1 MLYFRAFCPYV
12 LLVWARSNFHV
23 LKKWALPIRLR
34 MLLVFFYCYFFWIW
48 HFSNKKKECINSFR
62 SLFIPFYGLTC
73 HVDDY
78 NSEILS
84 FDWSMA
90 WTNAR
95 RENTVFGRLLYGN
108 ATIWMCVNFVSFS
121 SLFFVSFLSFFFI
134 QRISQLTAIHL
145 NQCNLKETDAKEKR
159 CVLLMLI
166 SCSRLYL

>member
-1 MLYFRAFCPYV
+1 MLPVV
-12 LLVWARSNFHV
+12 LLLF
-23 LKKWALPIRLR
+23 
-34 MLLVFFYCYFFWIW
+34 LLDMPLY
-48 HFSNKKKECINSFR
+48 KKKCVCKFNS
-62 SLFIPFYGLTC
+62 LLIPLYGLTC

-95 RENTVFGRLLYGN
+95 RENTILVVWVVQQRYDLSVCKFHLL
-108 ATIWMCVNFVSFS
+108 FVSV
-121 SLFFVSFLSFFFI
+121 FFFFISFWLVFCFFI

-145 NQCNLKETDAKEKR
+145 NQCDLKESDAKEKR

-166 SCSRLYL
+166 SCSRLYFCILRLAGERVGS